1 MASDL
6 VARDARAFFHQE
18 GSSPCIGAVT
28 EAAGV
33 WLTDDRGRRLLDLH
47 GNTAHHIG
55 YAHPRL
61 VAALVRQL
69 SDLTFSP
76 RRYANEPATALAE
89 TLTARFR
96 GGRSKLLLATGG
108 SIAIEIAM
116 RLARIATGRSGLIA
130 LEGAYHG
137 HGIGSLALSS
147 ASLDPRLG
155 APPRDI
161 RHITPYWRDADRMLD
176 ELEQALRAGAAA
188 LIAEPVRSNCVVPPA
203 DLWPRAAALCARH
216 GAKLIFDEI
225 PSGLGKTGRFFAHEH
240 FGVTPDIV
248 VLGKALGGGILPIA
262 AVLADA
268 EMDVAPE
275 LAIGHYTHEKNPVTA
290 CAALTTLS
298 ILDDEGLVERAARS
312 GEYAARRVA
321 TMPQFS
327 GLRGLGLLRALELP
341 APNAANLV
349 VAAAEAGVSTT
360 AKDAAAIGFSPP
372 LIIEEA
378 EIDFALARLADAC
391 SDRT

>member
-28 EAAGV
+28 AAAGV

-61 VAALVRQL
+61 VAALTRQL
-69 SDLTFSP
+69 SELTYSP
-76 RRYANEPATALAE
+76 RRYANETATVLAE

-188 LIAEPVRSNCVVPPA
+188 LIAEPMRSNCVVPPA

-268 EMDVAPE
+268 EMNVAPE
-275 LAIGHYTHEKNPVTA
+275 LAIGHFTHEKNPVTA
-290 CAALTTLS
+290 RAALTTLS
-298 ILDDEGLVERAARS
+298 IIDDEELVARAARL
-312 GEYAARRVA
+312 GEYAAQRVA
-321 TMPQFS
+321 TMPQFT

-341 APNAANLV
+341 AQNAANLV

-378 EIDFALARLADAC
+378 EIDFALARLASTC
-391 SDRT
+391 SERS